1 MFEATGRRLSEVDP
15 EIFAKA
21 VKDVLKD
28 KGLSVAD
35 DKISVEIN
43 EGVATVTIR
52 FPTAAQTNTAVTLIG
67 NDNDNDNVFWSEL
80 QGSMDGFTI
89 AQVGE
94 VQQIE
99 VRFDPPALPGSAP
112 PSPPLTPEIAGVTT
126 SSGLEVSE
134 IAGIVVG
141 SVVVT
146 LLLLLVCYLVRNKRR
161 VNKANANM
169 LKEME
174 RSSQAVTLERGEQSE
189 LGARTTVTDPAPA
202 SLLSTRT
209 SSGEGLAEG
218 SASGH
223 FSQR

>member
-1 MFEATGRRLSEVDP
+1 MAVQQIL
-15 EIFAKA
+15 KA
-21 VKDVLKD
+21 ND
-28 KGLSVAD
+28 LSVAD
-35 DKISVEIN
+35 DKITVEVN
-43 EGVATVTIR
+43 EAEKLVTVTTR
-52 FPTAAQTNTAVTLIG
+52 FPTAAQTNTAVALIG

-80 QGSMDGFTI
+80 QGSMAEFSI

-112 PSPPLTPEIAGVTT
+112 PSPPLSPQTAGLTT

-134 IAGIVVG
+134 IAGIALG

-146 LLLLLVCYLVRNKRR
+146 LLLCLVAYLVRNKRR
-161 VNKANANM
+161 LVKANANM
-169 LKEME
+169 LKEMA
-174 RSSQAVTLERGEQSE
+174 RSSEAVTLERGESE
-189 LGARTTVTDPAPA
+189 FGARTTVAVPAPA
-202 SLLSTRT
+202 SLRSTRT
-209 SSGEGLAEG
+209 SSAEGLAAEG

>member
-1 MFEATGRRLSEVDP
+1 MASCADVVLVQGAGYSHEPLALGTFTRLEMAHDGRWVFQNDAAHYLYYWAEWSSWRISSDAPARRQLLARTPTLAS
-15 EIFAKA
+15 
-21 VKDVLKD
+21 DVEL
-28 KGLSVAD
+28 GLD
-35 DKISVEIN
+35 
-43 EGVATVTIR
+43 
-52 FPTAAQTNTAVTLIG
+52 
-67 NDNDNDNVFWSEL
+67 
-80 QGSMDGFTI
+80 
-89 AQVGE
+89 
-94 VQQIE
+94 
-99 VRFDPPALPGSAP
+99 SAP
-112 PSPPLTPEIAGVTT
+112 ADGTLVLTSGQLLAATLDKAAAT
-126 SSGLEVSE
+126 SRSTGAL
-134 IAGIVVG
+134 AGIVVG

-161 VNKANANM
+161 VNQANANM

>member
-15 EIFAKA
+15 EIISTA
-21 VKDVLKD
+21 VKQILKD

-67 NDNDNDNVFWSEL
+67 NDNDNEFWSDL

-99 VRFDPPALPGSAP
+99 LRFDPPALPGSAP

-161 VNKANANM
+161 VNQANANM

>member
-15 EIFAKA
+15 EIISTA
-21 VKDVLKD
+21 VKQILKD

-52 FPTAAQTNTAVTLIG
+52 FPTAAQTDAAVTLIG
-67 NDNDNDNVFWSEL
+67 NDNDNEFWSDL

-99 VRFDPPALPGSAP
+99 LRFDPPALPGSAP

-161 VNKANANM
+161 VNQANANM

>member
-15 EIFAKA
+15 EIISTA
-21 VKDVLKD
+21 VKQILKD
-28 KGLSVAD
+28 KGLPVAD

-67 NDNDNDNVFWSEL
+67 NDNDNEFWSDL

-99 VRFDPPALPGSAP
+99 LRFDPPALPGSAP

>member
-15 EIFAKA
+15 EIISTA
-21 VKDVLKD
+21 VKQILKD

-52 FPTAAQTNTAVTLIG
+52 FPTAAQTDAAVTLIG
-67 NDNDNDNVFWSEL
+67 NDNDNEFWSDL

-99 VRFDPPALPGSAP
+99 LRFDPPALPGSAP

>member
-15 EIFAKA
+15 EIISTA
-21 VKDVLKD
+21 VKQILKD

-52 FPTAAQTNTAVTLIG
+52 FPTAAQMDAAVTLIG
-67 NDNDNDNVFWSEL
+67 NDNDNEFWSEL

-161 VNKANANM
+161 VNQANANM

>member
-15 EIFAKA
+15 EIISTA
-21 VKDVLKD
+21 VKQILKD
-28 KGLSVAD
+28 KGLPVAD

-52 FPTAAQTNTAVTLIG
+52 FPTAAQTDAAVTLIG
-67 NDNDNDNVFWSEL
+67 NDNDNEFWSDL

-99 VRFDPPALPGSAP
+99 LRFDPPALPGSAP

-161 VNKANANM
+161 VNQANANM

>member
-15 EIFAKA
+15 EIISTA
-21 VKDVLKD
+21 VKQILKD

-52 FPTAAQTNTAVTLIG
+52 FPTAAQMDAAVTLIG
-67 NDNDNDNVFWSEL
+67 NDNDNEFWSEL

-99 VRFDPPALPGSAP
+99 LRFDPPALPGSAP

-161 VNKANANM
+161 VNQANANM

>member
-15 EIFAKA
+15 EIISTA
-21 VKDVLKD
+21 VKQILKD
-28 KGLSVAD
+28 KGLPVAD

-67 NDNDNDNVFWSEL
+67 NDNDNEFWSDL

-99 VRFDPPALPGSAP
+99 LRFDPPALPGSAP

-161 VNKANANM
+161 VNQANANM

>member
-15 EIFAKA
+15 EIISTA
-21 VKDVLKD
+21 VKQILKD

-52 FPTAAQTNTAVTLIG
+52 FPTAAQMDAAVTLIG
-67 NDNDNDNVFWSEL
+67 NDNDNEFWSDL

-99 VRFDPPALPGSAP
+99 LRFDPPALPGSAP

-161 VNKANANM
+161 VNQANANM

>member
-15 EIFAKA
+15 EIISTA
-21 VKDVLKD
+21 VKQILKD

-67 NDNDNDNVFWSEL
+67 NDNDNEFWSDL

-161 VNKANANM
+161 VNQANANM

>member
-1 MFEATGRRLSEVDP
+1 MGSRAL
-15 EIFAKA
+15 
-21 VKDVLKD
+21 
-28 KGLSVAD
+28 
-35 DKISVEIN
+35 
-43 EGVATVTIR
+43 
-52 FPTAAQTNTAVTLIG
+52 G
-67 NDNDNDNVFWSEL
+67 NL
-80 QGSMDGFTI
+80 
-89 AQVGE
+89 
-94 VQQIE
+94 
-99 VRFDPPALPGSAP
+99 
-112 PSPPLTPEIAGVTT
+112 PSPPLAPEIAGVTT

-161 VNKANANM
+161 VNQANANM

>member
-15 EIFAKA
+15 EIISTA
-21 VKDVLKD
+21 VKQILKD

-52 FPTAAQTNTAVTLIG
+52 FPTAAQTSIAVTLIG
-67 NDNDNDNVFWSEL
+67 NDNDNEFWSEL

>member
-15 EIFAKA
+15 EIISTA
-21 VKDVLKD
+21 VKQILKD

-52 FPTAAQTNTAVTLIG
+52 FPTAAQTDAAVTLIG
-67 NDNDNDNVFWSEL
+67 NDNDNEFWSEL

-99 VRFDPPALPGSAP
+99 LRFDPPALPGSAP

-161 VNKANANM
+161 VNQANANM